1 MSEVWDAYDDQFRKI
16 EDVTLVRGEPI
27 PDGLYHLVCQII
39 VKHVDGT
46 YLLMR
51 RDLRKRYG
59 GMWELSAGGSAI
71 KGEDA
76 LHGAIRELKEETGLQ
91 ADRLRELTRIVNDD
105 NRTLYV
111 EYFCVTDCGK
121 DEIVLQERETINY
134 KWVDR
139 KTLLAMGENELAAS
153 RTLELVKKFD
163 L

>member
-1 MSEVWDAYDDQFRKI
+1 MSELWDAYDDQFRKI

-27 PDGLYHLVCQII
+27 SDGLYHLVCQII

-59 GMWELSAGGSAI
+59 GMWELSAGGSVI
-71 KGEDA
+71 KGEDP
-76 LHGAIRELKEETGLQ
+76 LTGAIRELKEETGLQ
-91 ADRLRELTRIVNDD
+91 TNNLRELTRIVNDD
-105 NRTLYV
+105 NQTLYI
-111 EYFCVTDCGK
+111 EYFHVTDCGK
-121 DEIVLQERETINY
+121 DEIILQEGETIDY

-139 KTLLAMGENELAAS
+139 DTLFAMGEKELATS
-153 RTLELVKKFD
+153 RTLELVKKIE